1 MRILVTGAS
10 GYVGGRLVPLLLER
24 GHSVSVLTR
33 SAARLAH
40 LPWAPEVEVHEGDV
54 RDGEA
59 IGRALAGVDAAYYLV
74 HSMGAGVSDFHQR
87 DLDAARAFAD
97 AAETSGTGR
106 IVYLGALGTPG
117 PALSPH
123 LRSRHETGEALAE
136 AGVPVLELRAGPV
149 VGAGSLPFE
158 MVRYLTERVPVMVCP
173 RWVYTRVQPIGLY
186 DMLAHLL
193 AALDAPCAGHQVV
206 EVGGAAVL
214 TYGEMMTRYA
224 RVRGLRRA
232 MVRVP
237 VLTPRL
243 SSYWVRLVTP
253 LRAGFAKH
261 IVEGLRNEVVV
272 REPAVTAAVFP
283 GVHPLG
289 YEDAVRAAL
298 DSLRPQPVAVDEPV
312 PDAGALALRTES
324 ARGLVVE
331 HRSLR
336 CAAPPE
342 RLFEAITSVGG
353 ENGWFWDL
361 GWRLRG
367 ALDRLVGGPG
377 LRRRRGPR
385 PTLHPGAQLDFWR
398 VEEMAPGRLLRLRA
412 EMRLPGAAWLELEA
426 RASPDG
432 GSVLHQR
439 SWWAPRG
446 LAGVVYW
453 AALLGVHRFVFN
465 GMARFLTRRAEEMHA
480 AAVARDVGND
490 LPPGG
495 AGGMGRGDDEGG
507 RR

>member
-24 GHSVSVLTR
+24 GHAVRVLTR
-33 SAARLAH
+33 SATRLAH
-40 LPWAPEVEVHEGDV
+40 QPWAGEVAVHEGDV
-54 RDGEA
+54 RDGQAVES
-59 IGRALAGVDAAYYLV
+59 ALEGVDTAYYLV
-74 HSMGAGVSDFHQR
+74 HSMGTVEGDFHQR
-87 DLDAARAFAD
+87 DLDAARAFARS
-97 AAETSGTGR
+97 AARAGIGR
-106 IVYLGALGTPG
+106 IVYLSALGAPG
-117 PALSPH
+117 PTLSPH

-136 AGVPVLELRAGPV
+136 VGGPVLELRAGPV

-173 RWVYTRVQPIGLY
+173 RWVYTRVQPIGLT
-186 DMLAHLL
+186 DMLTYLI
-193 AALDAPCAGHQVV
+193 AALESPCTGHQVV
-206 EVGGAAVL
+206 EVGGGEVL

-272 REPAVTAAVFP
+272 REPAATAALFP
-283 GVHPLG
+283 DVQPMG
-289 YEDAVRAAL
+289 YEEAVRVAL
-298 DSLRPQPVAVDEPV
+298 DGLRPQPAAADEPM
-312 PDAGALALRTES
+312 PASGELALHTVS
-324 ARGLVVE
+324 TRGLVAE

-342 RLFEAITSVGG
+342 RLFEAITTVGG
-353 ENGWFWDL
+353 ENGWFWDF

-385 PTLHPGAQLDFWR
+385 PALRPGAQVDFWD
-398 VEEMAPGRLLRLRA
+398 VEAVQPGRLLRLRA
-412 EMRLPGAAWLELEA
+412 QMRLPGAAWLELEA
-426 RASPDG
+426 QPAPDG
-432 GSVLHQR
+432 GSVLRQR
-439 SWWAPRG
+439 TWWAPKG
-446 LAGVVYW
+446 LSGVMYW
-453 AALLGVHRFVFN
+453 AALLPVHRFVFN
-465 GMARFLTRRAEEMHA
+465 GMARSLVRRAEEMDA
-480 AAVARDVGND
+480 AAVAEDARA
-490 LPPGG
+490 G
-495 AGGMGRGDDEGG
+495 A
-507 RR
+507 

>member
-1 MRILVTGAS
+1 VRILVTGGS

-24 GHSVSVLTR
+24 GHAVRVLTR
-33 SAARLAH
+33 SPDRLAH
-40 LPWAPEVEVHEGDV
+40 LPWAPAVEVHKGDV
-54 RDGEA
+54 RDAQAVGC
-59 IGRALAGVDAAYYLV
+59 ALTGVDAAYYLV

-87 DLDAARAFAD
+87 DLDAAHAFAD
-97 AAETSGTGR
+97 AAEASGIGR
-106 IVYLGALGTPG
+106 IVYLSALGAPG

-123 LRSRHETGEALAE
+123 LRSRHETGAALAE

-173 RWVYTRVQPIGLY
+173 RWVYTRVQPIGLD
-186 DMLAHLL
+186 DMLAYLV
-193 AALDAPCAGHQVV
+193 AALEAPCTEHQVV
-206 EVGGAAVL
+206 EVGGGEVL

-272 REPAVTAAVFP
+272 RDPAATAAVFP
-283 GVHPLG
+283 DVQPMG

-298 DSLRPQPVAVDEPV
+298 AALQPQPVTAHEPLPAPGV
-312 PDAGALALRTES
+312 LALRTGS
-324 ARGLVVE
+324 SRGLVVE
-331 HRSLR
+331 HRSMR

-353 ENGWFWDL
+353 ENGWFWDF

-385 PTLHPGAQLDFWR
+385 PTLRPGAQLDFWR
-398 VEEMAPGRLLRLRA
+398 VEEVVPGRLLRLHA
-412 EMRLPGAAWLELEA
+412 QMRLPGEAWLELEA
-426 RASPDG
+426 QPGPDG

-439 SWWAPRG
+439 SWWAPKG

-465 GMARFLTRRAEEMHA
+465 GMARSLVRRAEEMHA
-480 AAVARDVGND
+480 TAVAVDAGID
-490 LPPGG
+490 LPSGG
-495 AGGMGRGDDEGG
+495 DKGMGRGDNEGG